1 MKNMFSRISLFIAGC
16 ALATSCSK
24 TPYASFGGGPK
35 KLSAEPQARNIYAAE
50 GQEYQRSA
58 AARPAAAAVTAC
70 DLQETL
76 SPEII
81 RAAISQIDKNPAVAS
96 SRKLTFGQKVS
107 LARQAVRL
115 RKDIEKAQVAAAPEK
130 ATEGGKSQLI
140 ALILVI
146 LVGGLG
152 IHRFYL
158 GYTLEGVIQLL
169 TAGGCGI
176 WALIDLIRI
185 VMGTLKP
192 KDGEYEKTL

>member
-24 TPYASFGGGPK
+24 TPYATFGGGPR

-50 GQEYQRSA
+50 GQDYQRSVT
-58 AARPAAAAVTAC
+58 ARPAAAVTAC

-76 SPEII
+76 SPEVI
-81 RAAISQIDKNPAVAS
+81 RSAMSQIDRNPAVAS
-96 SRKLTFGQKVS
+96 SRKLSFSQKVS

-130 ATEGGKSQLI
+130 ATEGGKSQII
-140 ALILVI
+140 ALILVL